1 MVKLKMTFEVS
12 NMAWEDIIK
21 QTDEYEMPSEEEQL
35 KERVDEFYE
44 DMKDEIGRHLDELT
58 SDIYEF
64 EYKMRMEN
72 VFHSLLMEPK
82 MKKFFNK
89 FSEGVNLLR
98 EAQRIAEGED

>member
-1 MVKLKMTFEVS
+1 MVSKQYVKVS
-12 NMAWEDIIK
+12 NMTWEDIIK

-64 EYKMRMEN
+64 EYEMKMDN
-72 VFHSLLMEPK
+72 VFPSVRNEPK

-89 FSEGVNLLR
+89 FFEGVNLLR